1 MGTTDTITKEGIS
14 IGLTPGKDI
23 IIRLGGSKGGGGYGS
38 GVTYTRWGKK
48 SCPSRATRVYEGYA
62 AGGWYGQKGNGAN
75 YLCMPRDAQYLS
87 RTSVAWPS
95 LLYGAEYE
103 TANRIFSGTT
113 QDYNVPCAV
122 CHVPRSSKITVPGKY
137 TCPQLWKRE
146 YYGYLMTS
154 HYGHNQQVLYE
165 CVDVYPDRIPGSCGN
180 LNGAL
185 FYFVQVVCGRGLP
198 CGPYIASKAVTCVVC
213 TK

>member
-14 IGLTPGKDI
+14 IGLTPGNDI
-23 IIRLGGSKGGGGYGS
+23 VIRLGGSRGGGYGS
-38 GVTYTRWGKK
+38 GVTYTRWGKQ
-48 SCPSRATRVYEGYA
+48 SCPPRAKRIYEGFA
-62 AGGWYGQKGNGAN
+62 AGGWYHQKGNGAN

-87 RTSVAWPS
+87 RTNVASPS
-95 LLYGAEYE
+95 YLYGAEYE
-103 TANRIFSGTT
+103 SANRIFSGTT
-113 QDYNVPCAV
+113 QNYNVPCAV
-122 CHVPRSSKITVPGKY
+122 CHVPRSAKLMVPGKY
-137 TCPQLWKRE
+137 TCPSSWRRE

-154 HYGHNQQVLYE
+154 YYNHYQQVVYE
-165 CVDVYPDRIPGSCGN
+165 CVDVYPDRIPGSQRD

-198 CGPYIASKAVTCVVC
+198 CGPYIASKAVTCAVC